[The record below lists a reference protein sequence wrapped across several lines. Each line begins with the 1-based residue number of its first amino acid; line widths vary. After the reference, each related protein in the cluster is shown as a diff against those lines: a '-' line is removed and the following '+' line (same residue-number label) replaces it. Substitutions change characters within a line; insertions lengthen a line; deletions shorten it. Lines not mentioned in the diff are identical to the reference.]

1 MNTNLHTELNHRPA
15 IRQVLAESH
24 SRHLVREDGIEVGF
38 NWRRNKKL
46 GGDIT
51 HCSTKSLLHRY
62 LAVKVPR
69 DPEET

>member
-46 GGDIT
+46 GERHNT
-51 HCSTKSLLHRY
+51 LFN
-62 LAVKVPR
+62 
-69 DPEET
+69 